1 MCADA
6 LPRGWAALLCVAWLA
21 TGCAALTPRLDSSPP
36 ALSTRALKGM
46 AGGVLAGEGSSTPA
60 SSGPSPQARLHRRR
74 GPREVGSAV
83 PSASPAE
90 APPPGEDSAE
100 PLSCGGHPVPP
111 GWPDFSSGDARHLLA
126 PFLACASPAE
136 FVALQR
142 GADMPRLVEAL
153 DDWRAVQLGALGPLR
168 TEAAA
173 VLTRKRA
180 AFLLEAAEKYGLARA
195 EVFALF
201 VLHAAFDDELREL
214 LRLLSRD
221 KQLGETLGKM
231 GSVREAL
238 GQRGLKLS
246 DFPDRAEKPG
256 DALRGLGRAA
266 RDALSSS
273 PLSDGARYLELS
285 ARREQLPP
293 PYQQALDE
301 VERAQGEAL
310 FSPGSVAL
318 GGFDALTFGVPLG
331 FYHLV
336 AGTGHGV
343 HSLAQGRYEQATR
356 ELAPA
361 ALLVALYAGG
371 KGLRHLSDSTGA
383 ERAAVRRLPLPQVH
397 LEELKEVAQRLG
409 ERLGRDGMGQVAR
422 YIQSSREAALL
433 VCEGGEAA
441 AVTLYEA
448 QGNVARAQAWLSEAK
463 RQRAG
468 STGTRVGAMKSPG
481 ALASLVDEAAGLP
494 REVVEAKLAGVE
506 LESTGPR
513 LSGNVAVLEKQRP
526 SVDTAPPG
534 AQGHPLWGEY
544 VAYFEG
550 RLAELR
556 EGKAAKPPLAWEGY
570 GQMRGQ
576 FARGL
581 GFERAMGALL
591 RADAALPKARRRF
604 LQDFEQPRIET
615 NVGVAKSGAS
625 GVRYVDVLVIEEGP
639 LSGPPRVETF
649 SFKSR
654 DFRFLDAEYLTAQM
668 IADARDALRYYGEKL
683 NIRRPTLRLRD
694 SQMQVHRVRLIYEGG
709 ALKPKRHE
717 ILDDALRDAQ
727 DEVREVEVSVE

>member
-1 MCADA
+1 
-6 LPRGWAALLCVAWLA
+6 
-21 TGCAALTPRLDSSPP
+21 
-36 ALSTRALKGM
+36 
-46 AGGVLAGEGSSTPA
+46 
-60 SSGPSPQARLHRRR
+60 
-74 GPREVGSAV
+74 
-83 PSASPAE
+83 
-90 APPPGEDSAE
+90 
-100 PLSCGGHPVPP
+100 
-111 GWPDFSSGDARHLLA
+111 
-126 PFLACASPAE
+126 
-136 FVALQR
+136 
-142 GADMPRLVEAL
+142 
-153 DDWRAVQLGALGPLR
+153 
-168 TEAAA
+168 
-173 VLTRKRA
+173 
-180 AFLLEAAEKYGLARA
+180 
-195 EVFALF
+195 VFALF

-231 GSVREAL
+231 GSVREEL

-246 DFPDRAEKPG
+246 DFPDRAETPG

-310 FSPGSVAL
+310 LSPGSVAL

-383 ERAAVRRLPLPQVH
+383 ERAVVRRLPLPQVH
-397 LEELKEVAQRLG
+397 LEGLKEVAQRLG
-409 ERLGRDGMGQVAR
+409 ERLGIDGMDQVAR

-441 AVTLYEA
+441 AVSLYEA

-468 STGTRVGAMKSPG
+468 PTGTRVGAGKGPG

-526 SVDTAPPG
+526 SVDAVPPG

-570 GQMRGQ
+570 GVMRGQ

-581 GFERAMGALL
+581 GFERAMVALL

-625 GVRYVDVLVIEEGP
+625 GVRYVDVLVIEEAP

-654 DFRFLDAEYLTAQM
+654 DLSLLKRRPLTAQM
-668 IADARDALRYYGEKL
+668 VADAEDALRYYGQTL
-683 NIRRPTLRLRD
+683 NIRRPSLRLRD
-694 SQMQVHRVRLIYEGG
+694 SQVQVQRVRLIYEGG
-709 ALKPKRHE
+709 TLKPKRLD
-717 ILDDALRDAQ
+717 ILDNALRDAQ
-727 DEVREVEVSVE
+727 RKVREVEVLVE